1 MTEAFR
7 EEISTKIADKFVG
20 VIMYFGILA
29 CILDNISSNAKKNKN
44 RRLTFK
50 KPSNVNLDRH
60 QTFPQNFVSKRSI
73 KTMYTVDDIIAIMKL
88 LSPPVAESDADLNQ
102 QVIDII
108 RFCLTREFI
117 SSSDVNIYGKFFGDD
132 DRDKISLIA
141 LAKIA
146 KCNSSVVPLPKE
158 LLLEAQKYQ
167 EIIDL
172 GKDENEKGEYKT
184 DFMKLIDIMRLR
196 LHNIIDKGDVSNEV
210 LIEKMLEQPEC
221 IGSYEIQ
228 KKLFHIFKIDNN
240 KIPISGSLMEE
251 AIVPILKGSKLF
263 YQNTKILKCIE

>member
-7 EEISTKIADKFVG
+7 EEISTKIADSFVG
-20 VIMYFGILA
+20 VIVYFGILA
-29 CILDNISSNAKKNKN
+29 SILDYVSSNTKKKQASASGIQE
-44 RRLTFK
+44 TVK
-50 KPSNVNLDRH
+50 CQSGPTPNVS
-60 QTFPQNFVSKRSI
+60 SKLYI

-88 LSPPVAESDADLNQ
+88 LSPPIAESDADLKQ

-117 SSSDVNIYGKFFGDD
+117 SSSDVNIYSKFFGDD

-146 KCNSSVVPLPKE
+146 KCNSSVVSLPEE

-172 GKDENEKGEYKT
+172 GRDENEKGEYKT
-184 DFMKLIDIMRLR
+184 DFMKLIDRMRLR
-196 LHNIIDKGDVSNEV
+196 LHNIIDKGNVSDEV
-210 LIEKMLEQPEC
+210 LIKKMLKQPEF
-221 IGSYEIQ
+221 IRTYESQ
-228 KKLFHIFKIDNN
+228 KKSFHVFKIDNN
-240 KIPISGSLMEE
+240 EIPISKSFMKD
-251 AIVPILKGSKLF
+251 AMIPILKGSGLF
-263 YQNTKILKCIE
+263 YQNTEILKYTKLAS